1 MPARTGRRLTCVA
14 AAGALVAAALAGC
27 GGGGSSSTTSTAA
40 ELTKSELI
48 AKGDAICQDARARFA
63 ELQGSPPTTPEETAT
78 FTRQLIDITENE
90 VSQLR
95 ALDAPSDVKPA
106 LDQYLQAMDENVDV
120 LKQGLKAAQQSDA
133 TAYAQAQ
140 AKAVQDQVKRL
151 QFAQAVG
158 FKECSR
164 PAGTAP
170 SGSG

>member
-1 MPARTGRRLTCVA
+1 
-14 AAGALVAAALAGC
+14 
-27 GGGGSSSTTSTAA
+27 
-40 ELTKSELI
+40 
-48 AKGDAICQDARARFA
+48 
-63 ELQGSPPTTPEETAT
+63 
-78 FTRQLIDITENE
+78 

-95 ALDAPSDVKPA
+95 ALEAPSEVKPA
-106 LDQYLQAMDENVDV
+106 LDRYLQAMDKNVDV

-140 AKAVQDQVKRL
+140 AKVAQDQVKRL

-158 FKECSR
+158 FAECSR